1 MQGKN
6 PGQELCSQRAF
17 LHSVQEGMGTES
29 RGWGQFRGLRILE
42 GRWSHTSLLWV
53 PYCLC
58 SVPIPELIQLWG
70 VPGWLLQAV
79 LGCLLWLPYF
89 WSLQQFLHQ
98 IIIKYAV
105 GQ

>member
-1 MQGKN
+1 MQSKSIPALSAGGDGN
-6 PGQELCSQRAF
+6 REPGL
-17 LHSVQEGMGTES
+17 
-29 RGWGQFRGLRILE
+29 GQFRGLRILE